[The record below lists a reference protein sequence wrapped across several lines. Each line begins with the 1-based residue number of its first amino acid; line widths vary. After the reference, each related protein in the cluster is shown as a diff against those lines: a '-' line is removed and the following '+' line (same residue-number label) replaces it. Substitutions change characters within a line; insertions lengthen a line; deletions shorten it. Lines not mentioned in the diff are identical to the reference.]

1 MLSAGTDSGLTVT
14 LSTDGTTATITG
26 SNADGSF
33 TDADLTSLA
42 GGGLSILPT
51 PDSGDDFTLQVS
63 STATDT
69 DPDTGDQTTA
79 TTGPADLNVTV
90 DAVADAPD
98 LSVSAEQTLEDTSVA
113 LNITTTDV
121 DVDGSE
127 VISSVEIAAIPSGAV
142 LSAGTDS
149 GLTVTLSTDGLS
161 ATITGSNADGSFT
174 DADLTSLAGGG
185 LSILPT
191 PDSGDDFTLQVS
203 STATD
208 TDPDTGAQT
217 TATTGPADL
226 NVTVDAVADAPDPS
240 VSAEQTLEDTSV
252 ALNITTTDVD
262 VDGSEVI
269 SSVEIAA
276 IPTGAVLS
284 AGTDSGLTVTLSAD
298 GLSATITGSNA
309 DGSFTDADLSSLSS
323 GGLSILPTPDSGDD
337 FTLQVSSTA
346 TDTDPETG
354 AQTTATTGPLDLD
367 VTVDAVAYA
376 PDLSVSAEQ
385 TLEDTSVALNITT
398 TDVDVDGSE
407 VISSVEI
414 AAIPSGAVL
423 SAGTDSGLTVTLS
436 TDGTTATITGSNA
449 DGSFSD
455 ADLTSLAGGGL
466 SILPT
471 ADSGVDFTLQVS
483 STATDTD
490 PDTGDQTTA
499 TTGPLDLDVTVDAVA
514 LPVLVPPVKLI
525 MSTPGCPTR
534 ARPTSPPPLTT
545 FTTPGGSPASSAM
558 RACSSAISGVTSDG
572 LRTMVLP
579 AARTGAS
586 FCASR
591 VTGEFQGVI
600 APTTPTGS

>member
-1 MLSAGTDSGLTVT
+1 M
-14 LSTDGTTATITG
+14 
-26 SNADGSF
+26 
-33 TDADLTSLA
+33 
-42 GGGLSILPT
+42 
-51 PDSGDDFTLQVS
+51 S

-69 DPDTGDQTTA
+69 DPETGTQTTA
-79 TTGPADLNVTV
+79 TTGPAELNVTV

-98 LSVSAEQTLEDTSVA
+98 L
-113 LNITTTDV
+113 
-121 DVDGSE
+121 
-127 VISSVEIAAIPSGAV
+127 
-142 LSAGTDS
+142 
-149 GLTVTLSTDGLS
+149 
-161 ATITGSNADGSFT
+161 
-174 DADLTSLAGGG
+174 
-185 LSILPT
+185 
-191 PDSGDDFTLQVS
+191 
-203 STATD
+203 
-208 TDPDTGAQT
+208 
-217 TATTGPADL
+217 
-226 NVTVDAVADAPDPS
+226 S

-309 DGSFTDADLSSLSS
+309 DGSFSDADLASLAG
-323 GGLSILPTPDSGDD
+323 GGLSILPTPDSGND

-346 TDTDPETG
+346 TDTDPDTG

-367 VTVDAVAYA
+367 VTVDAVADA

-414 AAIPSGAVL
+414 AAIPTGAVL
-423 SAGTDSGLTVTLS
+423 SAGTDSGLTVSLS

-449 DGSFSD
+449 DGSFTD
-455 ADLTSLAGGGL
+455 ADLASLAGGGL

-471 ADSGVDFTLQVS
+471 PDSGNDFTLQVS

-490 PDTGDQTTA
+490 PDTGAQTTATTGPAELNVTVDAVADAPDLSVSAEQTLEDTSVALNITTVDVDVDGSEVISSVEIAAIPSGAVLSAGTDSGLTVTLSADGLSATITGSNADGSFTDADLTSLAGGGLSILPTPDSGDDFTLQVSSTATDTDPYTGAQTTA

-514 LPVLVPPVKLI
+514 DAPDLSVSAEQTLED
-525 MSTPGCPTR
+525 
-534 ARPTSPPPLTT
+534 TSVALNITT
-545 FTTPGGSPASSAM
+545 VDVDGSEVISSVEIA
-558 RACSSAISGVTSDG
+558 AI
-572 LRTMVLP
+572 P
-579 AARTGAS
+579 
-586 FCASR
+586 
-591 VTGEFQGVI
+591 
-600 APTTPTGS
+600 